1 MSKITNDSLTRCGTG
16 CFIASCTLMATVGVE
31 GINGTNPP
39 LYSPVD
45 CVCEGDVNPEGR
57 QQGENP
63 GAYSG

>member
-1 MSKITNDSLTRCGTG
+1 
-16 CFIASCTLMATVGVE
+16 MATVGVE